1 MATYFNAVGEI
12 DELRR
17 VGMEMESLRVWIL
30 SLEEQYANYRTEK
43 NLEGYWQW
51 RKRRKSYWRKICRN
65 TRHFAFKKASAETK
79 KPLWII
85 CPIA

>member
-1 MATYFNAVGEI
+1 MATYFNAVDEI

-43 NLEGYWQW
+43 NLEGY
-51 RKRRKSYWRKICRN
+51 
-65 TRHFAFKKASAETK
+65 
-79 KPLWII
+79 
-85 CPIA
+85 